1 MSFHIVCD
9 SCTDLTEEDLKKG
22 CYTLV
27 PLTLLVDGEEIIDD
41 ETFDQADF
49 LAKVAA
55 SKESVKSA
63 CPAPESYME
72 AYSKADDIYVVT
84 LSAELSGSYNSAV
97 LGKNLYEEEN
107 GTKNIHVVNSRGAA
121 TTQVLIARKLNEY
134 ASQGM
139 PFEEVVDKI
148 EEYTTSLRTYF
159 VLETLEV
166 LRKNGRLSRLSATIA
181 GALNIKPVM
190 IGTRDGVI
198 QKAAQARGMKKALAK
213 MVEHM
218 GSEGRDLTRRQF
230 VISHCNCYERAVY
243 VKELIKKHL
252 HAEDIDIVDTKG
264 VSSLYCLLYTS
275 PSPRDS

>member
-181 GALNIKPVM
+181 GALNIKPVI

-252 HAEDIDIVDTKG
+252 HAEDVDIVDTKG
-264 VSSLYCLLYTS
+264 VSSLYACDGGIIVSY
-275 PSPRDS
+275 

>member
-252 HAEDIDIVDTKG
+252 HAEDVDIVDTKG
-264 VSSLYCLLYTS
+264 VSSLSACDGGIIVSY
-275 PSPRDS
+275 

>member
-190 IGTRDGVI
+190 TGTRDGVI

-264 VSSLYCLLYTS
+264 VSSLYACDGGIIVSY
-275 PSPRDS
+275 

>member
-166 LRKNGRLSRLSATIA
+166 LRKNGSLSRLSATIA

-252 HAEDIDIVDTKG
+252 HAEDVDIVDTKG
-264 VSSLYCLLYTS
+264 VSSLYACDGGIIVSY
-275 PSPRDS
+275 

>member
-27 PLTLLVDGEEIIDD
+27 PLTLLVDGEETIDD

-55 SKESVKSA
+55 SKEAVKSA

-252 HAEDIDIVDTKG
+252 HAEDVDIVDTKG
-264 VSSLYCLLYTS
+264 VSSLYACDGGIIVSY
-275 PSPRDS
+275 

>member
-252 HAEDIDIVDTKG
+252 HAEDVDIVDTKG
-264 VSSLYCLLYTS
+264 VSILYACDGGIIVSY
-275 PSPRDS
+275 

>member
-84 LSAELSGSYNSAV
+84 LSAQLSGSYNSAV

-252 HAEDIDIVDTKG
+252 HAEDVDIVDTKG
-264 VSSLYCLLYTS
+264 VSSLYACDGGIIVSY
-275 PSPRDS
+275 

>member
-55 SKESVKSA
+55 SKEAVKSA

-230 VISHCNCYERAVY
+230 VISHCNGYERAVY

-264 VSSLYCLLYTS
+264 VSSLYACDGGIIVSY
-275 PSPRDS
+275 

>member
-230 VISHCNCYERAVY
+230 VISHCNCYERAVH

-252 HAEDIDIVDTKG
+252 HAEDVDIVDTKG
-264 VSSLYCLLYTS
+264 VSSLYACDGGIIVSY
-275 PSPRDS
+275 

>member
-218 GSEGRDLTRRQF
+218 GSEGRELTRRQF
-230 VISHCNCYERAVY
+230 FNTHCKCYETADY

-252 HAEDIDIVDTKG
+252 HAEDVDIVDTKG
-264 VSSLYCLLYTS
+264 VSSLYACDGGIIVSY
-275 PSPRDS
+275 

>member
-84 LSAELSGSYNSAV
+84 LSAKLSGSYNSAV

-264 VSSLYCLLYTS
+264 VSSLYACDGGIIVSY
-275 PSPRDS
+275 

>member
-27 PLTLLVDGEEIIDD
+27 PLTLLVDGEEIIVD

-55 SKESVKSA
+55 SKEAVKSA

-252 HAEDIDIVDTKG
+252 HAEDVDIVDTKG
-264 VSSLYCLLYTS
+264 VSSLYACDGGIIVSY
-275 PSPRDS
+275 

>member
-84 LSAELSGSYNSAV
+84 LSAELSGSYNNAV

-252 HAEDIDIVDTKG
+252 HAEDVDIVDTKG
-264 VSSLYCLLYTS
+264 VSSLYACDGGIIVSY
-275 PSPRDS
+275 

>member
-198 QKAAQARGMKKALAK
+198 QKASQARGMKKALAK

-218 GSEGRDLTRRQF
+218 GSEGRDITRRQF

-252 HAEDIDIVDTKG
+252 HAEDVDIVDTKG
-264 VSSLYCLLYTS
+264 VSSLYACDGGIIVSY
-275 PSPRDS
+275 

>member
-9 SCTDLTEEDLKKG
+9 SCTDLTEEDLKKA

-252 HAEDIDIVDTKG
+252 HAEDVDIVDTKG
-264 VSSLYCLLYTS
+264 VSSLYACDGGIIVSY
-275 PSPRDS
+275 

>member
-1 MSFHIVCD
+1 M
-9 SCTDLTEEDLKKG
+9 TEEDLKKG

-84 LSAELSGSYNSAV
+84 LSAEFSGSYNSAV

-121 TTQVLIARKLNEY
+121 TTQVLIERKLNEY

-252 HAEDIDIVDTKG
+252 HAEDVDI
-264 VSSLYCLLYTS
+264 
-275 PSPRDS
+275 

>member
-252 HAEDIDIVDTKG
+252 HAEDVNIVDTKG
-264 VSSLYCLLYTS
+264 VSSLYACDGGIIVSY
-275 PSPRDS
+275 